1 MMNKIAIILSST
13 RPGRAG
19 EAVAR
24 WVVDQA
30 TQRGD
35 AEYELIDLAA
45 HTLPDIDE
53 PVPPRAGHYTQPH
66 TQEWAKVVGAFD
78 GYVIVTPEYNHS
90 FPGTLKNALDR
101 VYAEWTNK
109 AVGFVSY
116 GADGGVRAVEA
127 LRPVVGVLGLAD
139 VSPAVALSMREDWD
153 GWGGPFTPREFHN
166 GELSAVLDAVN
177 SWATALATVRSAPV
191 EGEQPQ

>member
-1 MMNKIAIILSST
+1 MNRIAIILSST

-19 EAVAR
+19 EAVAH
-24 WVVDQA
+24 WVLDQA

-35 AEYELIDLAA
+35 ADYELVDLAE
-45 HTLPDIDE
+45 HTLPDLDE

-66 TQEWAKVVGAFD
+66 TKEWAGVVAGFD

-90 FPGTLKNALDR
+90 YPGKLKNALDR
-101 VYAEWTNK
+101 VYAEWNNK

-116 GADGGVRAVEA
+116 GSDGGVRAVEA
-127 LRPVVGVLGLAD
+127 LRPVVGVLGMAD
-139 VSPAVALSMREDWD
+139 VSPAVALSMRDDWD
-153 GWGGPFTPREFHN
+153 GWGGPFTPRDFHV

-177 SWATALATVRSAPV
+177 SWAGALKTVRSAPTD
-191 EGEQPQ
+191 GDTPK